1 MAEDLQDYNIARI
14 RALLVASFTVK
25 DLRRFCEDRP
35 LFQPIA
41 AQFSPDHGVTDM
53 VDEVIDYC
61 RTHLLWDELLTEVA
75 RKRPR
80 PYAQAQPGLGPAAPP
95 PLSGPAAWLAT
106 VNPRGITSPW
116 RALALATV
124 LVAAALAV
132 WWLVR
137 KEGPPTSGPVLTPTP
152 APTSSTTPT
161 ITPLPS
167 AAPTP
172 SPPPT
177 PAPTSST
184 IPTITPLPSAAPTP
198 SPTSQPSPT
207 LSPTPLPEPYDELW
221 QRFGGL
227 QGPLGAPVADPVTRR
242 YSVQEFE
249 HGMMF
254 WRDNRWV
261 PDNWIYVLYWGPTD
275 DKSAGSS
282 WSQQVDTWQAGD
294 PALSCAQA
302 APEPVGPTGGFG
314 RIWCLRLEV
323 RNGLGSALAQEQ
335 NVKGGWLD
343 FAGGVMLHD
352 TLNGRVLVLFGDGH
366 WRAFSD

>member
-1 MAEDLQDYNIARI
+1 MAALLPEQMGGRRLMAEDLQDYHIADI

-41 AQFSPDHGVTDM
+41 DQFSPDHGVMDM

-75 RKRPR
+75 RERPR
-80 PYAQAQPGLGPAAPP
+80 PYARAQPRLGPAAPP
-95 PLSGPAAWLAT
+95 PLSGPAGWLAT
-106 VNPRGITSPW
+106 VDPRGVAWPFKAM
-116 RALALATV
+116 ALASLLVVVVLAI
-124 LVAAALAV
+124 
-132 WWLVR
+132 WWLVG
-137 KEGPPTSGPVLTPTP
+137 KEGSSTAGLAPTLTPSPTSGSAP
-152 APTSSTTPT
+152 AV
-161 ITPLPS
+161 TPLPS
-167 AAPTP
+167 AT
-172 SPPPT
+172 
-177 PAPTSST
+177 
-184 IPTITPLPSAAPTP
+184 PTP
-198 SPTSQPSPT
+198 SPTPQPSPP
-207 LSPTPLPEPYDELW
+207 LSLTPLPEPYDKLW
-221 QRFGGL
+221 QNLGGI

-254 WRDNRWV
+254 WRDNQWV
-261 PDNWIYVLYWGPTD
+261 PDNWIYVLYWGPSD

-294 PALSCAQA
+294 PALSCVQA
-302 APEPVGPTGGFG
+302 APEPMGPTGGFG

-352 TLNGRVLVLFGDGH
+352 KLNGRVLVLFQDGH
-366 WRAFSD
+366 WRAFPD